1 MSKVIKIYMPL
12 QGCYNLASDQNVTT
26 SVYAVTENTLANKIH
41 SYTFQTDNSYIMTV
55 ITVVVNIFVVK
66 AFIKICLITSTVHIF
81 QEDRSSSTI
90 KNATINIDCYC
101 ICKLYIL

>member
-1 MSKVIKIYMPL
+1 MMSKVIKIYMPL

-41 SYTFQTDNSYIMTV
+41 SYTFQTDNSCIITV
-55 ITVVVNIFVVK
+55 ITVVVNIFV

-101 ICKLYIL
+101 ICKLYI